1 MTEKPIRICVWSG
14 PRNISTALMYS
25 FAQRKDTT
33 VYDEP
38 LYAHYLTHT
47 TARDYHPG
55 ADEIVATMENDG
67 EKVVAEII
75 LGPQPT
81 PVAFFK
87 QMTHHLVELD
97 QSFMKQTV
105 NVMLTRHPRDMLPS
119 YAKQVSR
126 PTLSDV
132 GYKKHLDLVD
142 YLRSLGQEPPVL
154 DSEATLRNPRG
165 VLEKLCERIGIPFDE
180 AMLSWP
186 AAARSEDG
194 IWARHWYESVHSS
207 TGFRAYKAKTEA
219 FPEQL
224 KPLFDECMPY
234 YVALVKNAITA
245 E

>member
-25 FAQRKDTT
+25 FAQRADTT

-38 LYAHYLTHT
+38 LYAHYLVNT
-47 TARDYHPG
+47 TAKDYHPG
-55 ADEIVATMENDG
+55 ADQIIATMENDG
-67 EKVVAEII
+67 EKVVADTI

-81 PVAFFK
+81 RVAFFK

-97 QSFMKQTV
+97 QSFMGQTV

-119 YAKQVSR
+119 YAEQVSR
-126 PTLSDV
+126 PTLRDV
-132 GYKKHLDLVD
+132 GYKMHLDL
-142 YLRSLGQEPPVL
+142 LEFLQALGQEPVVL
-154 DSEATLRNPRG
+154 DAEATLRNPEV
-165 VLEKLCERIGIPFDE
+165 VLQELCERIGIPFEE

-186 AAARSEDG
+186 AGARPEDG
-194 IWARHWYESVHSS
+194 MWAEFWYASVHRS
-207 TGFRAYKAKTEA
+207 TGFQPYKPKTEP
-219 FPEQL
+219 FPEDL

-234 YVALVKNAITA
+234 YVALAKEAITA

>member
-25 FAQRKDTT
+25 FAQRADTT

-38 LYAHYLTHT
+38 LYAHYLVNT
-47 TARDYHPG
+47 TAKDYHPG
-55 ADEIVATMENDG
+55 ADQIIATMENDG
-67 EKVVAEII
+67 EKVVADTI

-81 PVAFFK
+81 RVAFFK

-97 QSFMKQTV
+97 QSFMGQTV

-119 YAKQVSR
+119 YAEQVSR
-126 PTLSDV
+126 PTLRDV
-132 GYKKHLDLVD
+132 GYKTHLHL
-142 YLRSLGQEPPVL
+142 LEFLQALGQEPVVL
-154 DSEATLRNPRG
+154 DAEATLRNPEV
-165 VLEKLCERIGIPFDE
+165 VLQELCERIGIPFEE

-186 AAARSEDG
+186 AGARPEDG
-194 IWARHWYESVHSS
+194 MWAEFWYASVHRS
-207 TGFRAYKAKTEA
+207 TGFQPYKPKTEP
-219 FPEQL
+219 FPEDL

-234 YVALVKNAITA
+234 YVALAKEAITA